1 MADTLA
7 PCPAMLGK
15 YKIVRELGKGAM
27 GLVYEAVDPALE
39 RRVVLKTIRKDLL
52 QQAGGQDMAKLLQR
66 FRREALASA
75 RLQHPNIVVV
85 HDYAEADDVVFI
97 AMEFVRGREL
107 KAYFAQ
113 KRRFDGKTALHIM
126 LQLLDGL
133 AYSHRHNIVH
143 RDIKPANIFLV
154 EGSGQ
159 VKITDFGIA
168 RIDDS
173 ELTQSGDIMGTPAY
187 MAPEQFRGQTVD
199 SRADLFSAGVVLYEL
214 LTGERPFA
222 GRTVTAL
229 MHSVLSM
236 EPPRPS
242 LRNSALPPLF
252 DGILAKALAKEPDQR
267 FQSAEEFK
275 TALKA
280 LKADLNPP
288 APAAAPPANP
298 PPLADNSAAP
308 AQGSFRG
315 GILGDLKKEA
325 DLARQAK
332 EAETA
337 RQARLEA
344 LYRDALCPRLLDIH
358 RYLYE
363 LLEQLATLSWKV
375 QAEYQIPVIGK
386 ITDLFQENY
395 RVHIDNMD
403 TPKRVVLT
411 FVCRAPDERRYS
423 VEVGKADE
431 VHQFFVSQQTKYMD
445 WPARSPTGQISEV
458 IYQARLQ
465 VMVALIFQADIAKS
479 RIVVGVSNR
488 EGISSQRH
496 EYQPDEIDEAW
507 LDRLGNYIL
516 RKIDTI
522 AKQYI
527 TEEERQA
534 LRAKLALEQ
543 ARLQQEDTL
552 PPADGEKAGETQRS
566 GLLRGLQKKLFT
578 PGSSQ

>member
-1 MADTLA
+1 MENPLA
-7 PCPAMLGK
+7 SCPASLGK

-27 GLVYEAVDPALE
+27 GLVYEAIDPALE
-39 RRVVLKTIRKDLL
+39 RRVALKTIRKDLL
-52 QQAGGQDMAKLLQR
+52 QASGQDMAKLLQR

-97 AMEFVRGREL
+97 AMELVRGREL

-168 RIDDS
+168 RIDGS
-173 ELTQSGDIMGTPAY
+173 ELTLAGDMMGTPAY

-199 SRADLFSAGVVLYEL
+199 GRADLFSAGVVLYEL

-222 GRTVTAL
+222 GGTVTAL

-236 EPPRPS
+236 EPLLPS
-242 LRNSALPPLF
+242 QRNSALPPLF
-252 DGILAKALAKEPDQR
+252 DQVLTKALAKEPGQR
-267 FQSAEEFK
+267 YQTAEEFK

-280 LKADLNPP
+280 VKAALGQA
-288 APAAAPPANP
+288 APAVKKAPANP
-298 PPLADNSAAP
+298 PLAAEAAP
-308 AQGSFRG
+308 AQNSFRG

-332 EAETA
+332 EAEE
-337 RQARLEA
+337 ARLA
-344 LYRDALCPRLLDIH
+344 RLDAIYREALCPRLLEIH

-363 LLEQLATLSWKV
+363 LLEQLNTLSWKV

-386 ITDLFQENY
+386 VVDLFQEGY

-411 FVCRAPDERRYS
+411 FACRVPDERRYS

-445 WPARSPTGQISEV
+445 WPVRGPTGQINEI

-465 VMVALIFQADIAKS
+465 VMVALMFQADIAKS
-479 RIVVGVSNR
+479 RIVVGVSNM
-488 EGISSQRH
+488 EGIASQRH
-496 EYQPDEIDEAW
+496 EYRPEEIDEEW

-534 LRAKLALEQ
+534 LRAKLAVEKECL
-543 ARLQQEDTL
+543 RQEDAL
-552 PPADGEKAGETQRS
+552 PSAEADKAKETQPA

-578 PGSSQ
+578 PGPSQ

>member
-1 MADTLA
+1 MENPLA
-7 PCPAMLGK
+7 SCPASLGK

-27 GLVYEAVDPALE
+27 GLVYEAIDPALE
-39 RRVVLKTIRKDLL
+39 RRVALKTIRKDLL
-52 QQAGGQDMAKLLQR
+52 QASGQDMAKLLQR

-97 AMEFVRGREL
+97 AMELVRGREL

-168 RIDDS
+168 RIDGS
-173 ELTQSGDIMGTPAY
+173 ELTLAGDMMGTPAY

-199 SRADLFSAGVVLYEL
+199 GRADLFSAGVVLYEL

-222 GRTVTAL
+222 GGTVTAL

-236 EPPRPS
+236 EPPLPS
-242 LRNSALPPLF
+242 QRNSALPPLF
-252 DGILAKALAKEPDQR
+252 DQVLTKALAKEPGQR
-267 FQSAEEFK
+267 YQTAEEFK

-280 LKADLNPP
+280 VKAALGQ
-288 APAAAPPANP
+288 
-298 PPLADNSAAP
+298 AAP
-308 AQGSFRG
+308 AQNSFRG

-332 EAETA
+332 EAEE
-337 RQARLEA
+337 ARLA
-344 LYRDALCPRLLDIH
+344 RLDAIYREALCPRLLEIH

-363 LLEQLATLSWKV
+363 LLEQLNTLSWKV

-386 ITDLFQENY
+386 VVDLFQEGY

-411 FVCRAPDERRYS
+411 FACRVPDERRYS

-445 WPARSPTGQISEV
+445 WPVRGPTGQINEI

-465 VMVALIFQADIAKS
+465 VMVALMFQADIAKS
-479 RIVVGVSNR
+479 RIVVGVSNM
-488 EGISSQRH
+488 EGIASQRH
-496 EYQPDEIDEAW
+496 EYRPEEIDEEW

-534 LRAKLALEQ
+534 LRAKLAVEKECL
-543 ARLQQEDTL
+543 RQEDAL
-552 PPADGEKAGETQRS
+552 PSAEADKAKETQPA

-578 PGSSQ
+578 PGPSQ